1 MLTDVDKTDVSLA
14 QTDTSLD
21 VDKTNVSLARTDTS
35 LAETDALLDQSDT
48 SLVKT
53 DTSLAQTNTALAK
66 TDTSLAKTSPKDPV
80 LPDLELAQTDDE
92 DSYLAKDDRNKL
104 EQVESG
110 IFEVV
115 PESADED
122 DEADFV
128 LNLSSSPARSQTSSL
143 AVETSEFDTV
153 EDIEPKPGLSI
164 ETSTDSL
171 NYNSGNTF
179 PIAKG
184 SVIRPPTLNI

>member
-21 VDKTNVSLARTDTS
+21 VNKTNVSLARTDTS
-35 LAETDALLDQSDT
+35 LAETDALLDQTDTSFAQTDT

-53 DTSLAQTNTALAK
+53 DASLAQTNTSLAQ

-80 LPDLELAQTDDE
+80 LPDLEPAQTDE
-92 DSYLAKDDRNKL
+92 DSYLAEDDRNKSD
-104 EQVESG
+104 QVESG

-143 AVETSEFDTV
+143 AVETSEFDKV

-164 ETSTDSL
+164 ETSAHSL
-171 NYNSGNTF
+171 NYNSGS
-179 PIAKG
+179 IYISDCKG
-184 SVIRPPTLNI
+184 